1 LVFIEDWQSSD
12 IVVLECLQEDIHAR
26 WQGLARHAEVQGQ
39 EEAEALEALERD
51 RRRALQRVRA
61 KDEEDQRGM

>member
-1 LVFIEDWQSSD
+1 MI
-12 IVVLECLQEDIHAR
+12 VLELWQEDIRAR

-51 RRRALQRVRA
+51 QRRALQRVRA

>member
-1 LVFIEDWQSSD
+1 
-12 IVVLECLQEDIHAR
+12 VLGLWQEDIRAR
-26 WQGLARHAEVQGQ
+26 WQGLARYAEVQGQ

-51 RRRALQRVRA
+51 RRRALQHVRA